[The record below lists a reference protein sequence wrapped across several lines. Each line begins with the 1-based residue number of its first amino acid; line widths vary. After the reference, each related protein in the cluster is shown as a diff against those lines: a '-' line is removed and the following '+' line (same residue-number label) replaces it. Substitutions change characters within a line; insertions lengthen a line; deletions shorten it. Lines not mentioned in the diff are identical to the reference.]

1 MNKATIRYEQGKIR
15 QEVRIGRHQLIADHT
30 TNEGGDDAGP
40 TPHEFLLAA
49 LGSCTA
55 MTLRV
60 YAQRKNW
67 PLENAEVTVSLDKF
81 EGTSRFSRE
90 IKLVGPLDEGQ
101 RTRLLAVAEACPVHK
116 TLSGKIEI
124 VSKLL

>member
-15 QEVRIGRHQLIADHT
+15 QEVRIGRHHLIADHP
-30 TNEGGDDAGP
+30 TNDGGDDAGP
-40 TPHEFLLAA
+40 EPHEFLLAA

-60 YAQRKNW
+60 YAQRKGW
-67 PLENAEVTVSLDKF
+67 PLENAEVTVSLEKY
-81 EGTSRFSRE
+81 EGVSRFSRE
-90 IKLVGPLDEGQ
+90 IKLIGPLDEAQ

-116 TLSGKIEI
+116 TLAGKLEI
-124 VSKLL
+124 ATGLI

>member
-1 MNKATIRYEQGKIR
+1 MNKATVRHEQGKIR
-15 QEVRIGRHQLIADHT
+15 QEVRIGRHHLIADHT
-30 TNEGGDDAGP
+30 TDEGGDDAGP

-60 YAQRKNW
+60 YAQRKDW
-67 PLENAEVTVSLDKF
+67 PLENAEVTISLEKS
-81 EGTSRFSRE
+81 EGVSRFARE
-90 IKLVGPLDEGQ
+90 VKLVGPLDETQ